1 MRRINLCQGWELF
14 KHLATIRLHC
24 RKYLSFPHAAIHDDS
39 TPGPAAQPYGPTGTR
54 RNRNRMRNL
63 TTNPFLLLECQTL
76 GMPDATTHDLVS
88 GGQIRAAFLH
98 RLDEPRAILAPELLE
113 LLAETCDDPWHALL
127 QGAHQLRGGGLLTGD
142 FRSLAAAVPDDGRV
156 RFSGRNPVVI
166 VLGDF
171 LIGPEIG
178 RAHV

>member
-39 TPGPAAQPYGPTGTR
+39 TPGPAAQPCGPTGTR

-76 GMPDATTHDLVS
+76 EMPDATTHDLVRR
-88 GGQIRAAFLH
+88 GQIRAPFLH
-98 RLDEPRAILAPELLE
+98 RLTNPARFLLHSSSSSLLKPATIHGMRCWSVFTSSGAEVFLPVTSAVWPRLSRMTVEY
-113 LLAETCDDPWHALL
+113 
-127 QGAHQLRGGGLLTGD
+127 D
-142 FRSLAAAVPDDGRV
+142 F
-156 RFSGRNPVVI
+156 PVGI
-166 VLGDF
+166 PL
-171 LIGPEIG
+171 
-178 RAHV
+178 